1 MTRVDRELEHDT
13 ETTDAVQERFQITYL
28 NADVSDATVTMSMPM
43 AGLRNPFTGAPAVGP
58 LAILVDAAGGM
69 VNHYRRRPDQWTVSS
84 ELSVE
89 LSPRTFDANSGPVQ
103 ADGRPLG
110 PVGASSLGLCTLS
123 CGETVLGGGTVR
135 SFFIPATGDL
145 VARPT
150 ETLHR
155 TVQTSLAD
163 VMAVEHRT
171 GSDAEVVLAQRADP
185 NLFNELGIV
194 HGGVAAAGLELVAS
208 AAINRANLGDLFQTA
223 SLKVNFLRPFIAGRD
238 SRYVGSSLRIGRR
251 TAVGD
256 AQAIG
261 DDGKLAIT
269 ARVTAYR

>member
-1 MTRVDRELEHDT
+1 
-13 ETTDAVQERFQITYL
+13 
-28 NADVSDATVTMSMPM
+28 
-43 AGLRNPFTGAPAVGP
+43 
-58 LAILVDAAGGM
+58 
-69 VNHYRRRPDQWTVSS
+69 
-84 ELSVE
+84 
-89 LSPRTFDANSGPVQ
+89 
-103 ADGRPLG
+103 
-110 PVGASSLGLCTLS
+110 
-123 CGETVLGGGTVR
+123 
-135 SFFIPATGDL
+135 
-145 VARPT
+145 
-150 ETLHR
+150 
-155 TVQTSLAD
+155 VQTSLAD

-194 HGGVAAAGLELVAS
+194 HGGVAAAGLELVGS

-223 SLKVNFLRPFIAGRD
+223 SLKVNFFRPFIAGRD

>member
-1 MTRVDRELEHDT
+1 
-13 ETTDAVQERFQITYL
+13 
-28 NADVSDATVTMSMPM
+28 
-43 AGLRNPFTGAPAVGP
+43 
-58 LAILVDAAGGM
+58 
-69 VNHYRRRPDQWTVSS
+69 
-84 ELSVE
+84 
-89 LSPRTFDANSGPVQ
+89 
-103 ADGRPLG
+103 
-110 PVGASSLGLCTLS
+110 
-123 CGETVLGGGTVR
+123 VR

-208 AAINRANLGDLFQTA
+208 AAINRANLGDLFQT
-223 SLKVNFLRPFIAGRD
+223 SLKVNFLRPFFAGRD

-256 AQAIG
+256 ARAIG

>member
-1 MTRVDRELEHDT
+1 MTRVARDLEHDT

-28 NADVSDATVTMSMPM
+28 DVDVSEATVTMSMPT

-89 LSPRTFDANSGPVQ
+89 LSPRTFDENSGPVL
-103 ADGRPLG
+103 AEGRPLG
-110 PVGASSLGLCTLS
+110 PVGTSSLGLCTLS

-135 SFFIPATGDL
+135 SFFIPATGNL
-145 VARPT
+145 VGRPT
-150 ETLHR
+150 ETLQR
-155 TVQTSLAD
+155 TVESTLAD
-163 VMAVEHRT
+163 VMALDDRT
-171 GSDAEVVLAQRADP
+171 GTDDAVVLGQRADP

-208 AAINRANLGDLFQTA
+208 AAINRADLGDLFHTA

-238 SRYVGSSLRIGRR
+238 SRYVGRSLRIGRR
-251 TAVGD
+251 TAVAD

>member
-1 MTRVDRELEHDT
+1 
-13 ETTDAVQERFQITYL
+13 
-28 NADVSDATVTMSMPM
+28 
-43 AGLRNPFTGAPAVGP
+43 
-58 LAILVDAAGGM
+58 
-69 VNHYRRRPDQWTVSS
+69 
-84 ELSVE
+84 VE
-89 LSPRTFDANSGPVQ
+89 LSPRTFDESSGPVL

-110 PVGASSLGLCTLS
+110 PIGASSLGLCTLS

-135 SFFIPATGDL
+135 SFFIPAMGTL
-145 VARPT
+145 VGRPT
-150 ETLHR
+150 ETLQR
-155 TVQTSLAD
+155 TEETSLAD
-163 VMAVEHRT
+163 VMGLEDRT
-171 GSDAEVVLAQRADP
+171 STDDAVVLGQRADP
-185 NLFNELGIV
+185 SLFNELGIM

-208 AAINRANLGDLFQTA
+208 AAINRAEFGDLFHTA

-238 SRYVGSSLRIGRR
+238 SRYVGRSLRIGRR